1 LEAAGVT
8 ASRRDLLL
16 AAACVA
22 TAGAAA
28 ALTPRRRVSL
38 MGASHL
44 EAIAPIRVGRWSGR
58 DVTDLV
64 APKTE
69 DSLESRLYNQTLERI
84 YEDGSGA
91 QIMVLLAHG
100 DTPNNELQLHRPE
113 TCYPAFGFQIL
124 SAAVRPL
131 PLAPRA
137 PLPVRELVAS
147 APGRQEN
154 IVYWTRLG
162 EYLPTSEGQQR
173 ADRVKIALHGEI
185 ADGLLARF
193 SLVSTETD
201 PSFAMLREFIAA
213 FVTGVARPRR
223 PALVGTSL
231 SSAMS
236 VAGV

>member
-1 LEAAGVT
+1 VI
-8 ASRRDLLL
+8 ASRRDFLI
-16 AAACVA
+16 ASACVA

-38 MGASHL
+38 MGAAHI
-44 EAIAPIRVGRWSGR
+44 EAIAPIRVGSWTGR

-69 DSLESRLYNQTLERI
+69 DSLESRIYNQLLERV

-100 DTPNNELQLHRPE
+100 DTQSNDLQLHRPE

-124 SAAVRPL
+124 SNAAGAL
-131 PLAPRA
+131 PLAPNA
-137 PLPVRELVAS
+137 PLPVREIVATM
-147 APGRQEN
+147 PGRQEN

-162 EYLPTSEGQQR
+162 GYLPTSEGQQR

-201 PSFAMLREFIAA
+201 LAFQLLRRFIAE
-213 FVTGVARPRR
+213 FVTAVAQPQRL
-223 PALVGTSL
+223 ALVGTSL

-236 VAGV
+236 AGGV